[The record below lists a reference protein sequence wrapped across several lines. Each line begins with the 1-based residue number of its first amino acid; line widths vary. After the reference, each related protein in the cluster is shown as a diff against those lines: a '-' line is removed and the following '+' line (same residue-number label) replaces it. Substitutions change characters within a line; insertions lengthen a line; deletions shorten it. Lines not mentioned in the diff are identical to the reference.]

1 MLLDTRR
8 PIRSS
13 LALLRLVCWAAFV
26 ALVSCKKGE
35 ATDPTPVPT
44 SLVIVQGANQT
55 VQAGKDLPNP
65 VVLRVTDASGA
76 PMPGIPVSFIVAAG
90 GGSVNPGTVTSD
102 KSGEAKTKWTL
113 GPTETAQRID
123 AAAPGLDPVS
133 IKATAL
139 IPIDVIIV
147 QGANQSAR
155 VNAALPNALVI
166 RVVGA
171 SNVPMVGIPVAFQ
184 IAGGGGVIT
193 PQSGVTNATGE
204 VTARWTMGSAVGA
217 NTLAVLVGSLPATLV
232 AATAMP

>member
-1 MLLDTRR
+1 
-8 PIRSS
+8 
-13 LALLRLVCWAAFV
+13 VG
-26 ALVSCKKGE
+26 CKKAE
-35 ATDPTPVPT
+35 ATDPSPVPT
-44 SLVIVQGANQT
+44 SLVVVQGANQT
-55 VQAGKDLPNP
+55 IQAGKELPNP

-76 PMPGIPVSFIVAAG
+76 PMPGIPVSFIVSAG

-113 GPTETAQRID
+113 GPSETAQRID
-123 AAAPGLDPVS
+123 ASSPGLDPVT

-139 IPIDVIIV
+139 VPVDIVVV

-155 VNAALPNALVI
+155 VNSPLPYSLVI

-171 SNVPMVGIPVAFQ
+171 QNVPMVGIPVAFQ

-193 PQSGVTNATGE
+193 PQSAVTNATGE
-204 VTARWTMGSAVGA
+204 VTAKWTMGSIAGA
-217 NTLAVLVGSLPATLV
+217 NTLAVVVGALPATLV